1 MNAIDSVTPRIEPSM
16 PRSATS
22 GKHLL
27 GHAWLHAELGLRVPP
42 AATESLLV
50 AGARR
55 TETDGGRTF
64 ESYPRPYATDG
75 SVVSHLRFALRHE
88 PLDLGVLTAAFREI
102 GPETLEDWVRA
113 EPSGAFSRRA
123 WFLYET
129 LLGRT
134 LDVENARLGNYVD
147 ALDPGKHFVAASRRS
162 RRHRVHDNLLGGPGL
177 CPTVRRTRRL
187 IAAMEQGLD
196 EEARKLVG
204 RYDPSVLVRA
214 VNYLYTKETRSS
226 FAIEGETPNP
236 TRTERF
242 VAALRTARD
251 RDPTDK
257 VALLDLQSGIVDPRY
272 AATDWRGVQI
282 FVGLTV
288 SGYRDEVHFIGPRP
302 ADLPD
307 LMNGWTELA
316 RRLTGGEV
324 DPVVAAAASAFAFVF
339 VHPFEDGNGRVHRWL
354 LHHTLA
360 SRGYSPDGA
369 IFPVSAAILR
379 DRRGYDAVLEGF
391 SRPRLERI
399 QWSWTP
405 DRQIR
410 VESDTADL
418 YRFFDAT
425 PFAEYLYDRVADT
438 IRQDLRD
445 ELGFVAVFTRATEA
459 VREIVDMPDQ
469 RLSLFVR
476 LVMQNQGRLA
486 AGKRRLFD
494 ELTDA
499 EVAAME
505 RAVAAAR
512 DKEAGVDA
520 PFPSVEGR

>member
-1 MNAIDSVTPRIEPSM
+1 M
-16 PRSATS
+16 PRSTKT
-22 GKHLL
+22 GERLL
-27 GHAWLHAELGLRVPP
+27 GHAWLHAEFGLRVPP
-42 AATESLLV
+42 AATESHLV

-75 SVVSHLRFALRHE
+75 SIVSHLRFAFRHE

-102 GPETLEDWVRA
+102 GPETIEGWVRA

-147 ALDPGKHFVAASRRS
+147 ALDPGKHFVAVPRRS
-162 RRHRVHDNLLGGPGL
+162 RRHRVRDNLLGGPGL
-177 CPTVRRTRRL
+177 CPTVRRSRRL
-187 IAAMEQGLD
+187 VEATAQGLD
-196 EEARKLVG
+196 EEARTLVA

-257 VALLDLQSGIVDPRY
+257 AALLDLQAGIVDARY
-272 AATDWRGVQI
+272 AAADWRSVQI
-282 FVGLTV
+282 FVGSTV
-288 SGYRDEVHFIGPRP
+288 GGYRDEVHFIGPRSE
-302 ADLPD
+302 DVPD
-307 LMNGWTELA
+307 LMEGWMALA
-316 RRLTGGEV
+316 RRMSGGDV
-324 DPVVAAAASAFAFVF
+324 DPVVAAAVSAFAFVF

-360 SRGYSPDGA
+360 SRGYGPAGA

-391 SRPRLERI
+391 SRPRLALI
-399 QWSWTP
+399 PWDWTP
-405 DRQIR
+405 DREIR
-410 VESDTADL
+410 LDSDTADL

-445 ELGFVAVFTRATEA
+445 ELGFVAVFARATEA
-459 VREIVDMPDQ
+459 VREIVDMPDR
-469 RLSLFVR
+469 RLSLFIR
-476 LVMQNQGRLA
+476 LVMQNQGRLSA
-486 AGKRRLFD
+486 AKRRRFE
-494 ELTDA
+494 ELSDG
-499 EVAAME
+499 EVTAME

-512 DKEAGVDA
+512 DEEAGEATVLPPAEVD
-520 PFPSVEGR
+520 